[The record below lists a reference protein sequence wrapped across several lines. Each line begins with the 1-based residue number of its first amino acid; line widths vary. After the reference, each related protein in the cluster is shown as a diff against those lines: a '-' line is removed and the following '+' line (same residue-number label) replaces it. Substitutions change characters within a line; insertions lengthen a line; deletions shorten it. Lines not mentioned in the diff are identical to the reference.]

1 MLGQKLSMLL
11 IATLSAFADSF
22 FRKYEFRLMSPQAPF
37 QTCEEV
43 APSGE
48 DLVVQNLDVK
58 ILTKV
63 EIINQK
69 KQTK

>member
-1 MLGQKLSMLL
+1 
-11 IATLSAFADSF
+11 
-22 FRKYEFRLMSPQAPF
+22 MSPQAPF